1 MTLQTFLMPVVAL
14 VIWTLLI
21 FLWLYATRIPA
32 MTKAKIEP
40 QQASNPRGDWRD
52 SLPDRVNWVAD
63 NYNHLH
69 EQTTIFYV
77 LMFTIALMEKTSTF
91 ALGISWLYVALRVL
105 HSLSQMIGNWVMLRF
120 SLFFLSGLSLIIL
133 ALCAVLTKV
142 P

>member
-91 ALGISWLYVALRVL
+91 ALGIAWLYVALRVL